1 MTEQPPIVLV
11 AEDNRTT
18 RTFLCYKLEKAGFQ
32 VISAE
37 DGRRAVEQLTDSVG
51 AVLLDL
57 QMPEMDGMA
66 CLAHIQNHFPDL
78 QPIMITASE
87 DVTTAVEAMKYGAFD
102 YLVKPLNPEELVAAV
117 NRALKAR
124 DQNVRLRRV
133 EAELERAR
141 AHESAIASRIQ
152 QTLLLGK
159 FEEVMD
165 GIRIASLTI
174 PSRKIDGDFYDFYR
188 VNDQCLD
195 IVVGD
200 VMGKGV
206 PAALVGA
213 AAKNH
218 FLRTLYELARTC
230 HGRFLPS
237 PSEIVAHV
245 QTAMIDRLDEL
256 ENFITLCYTRI
267 DLARRT
273 ITYVDCGH
281 VRTIHY
287 HADID
292 DCSFIKGGNM
302 PIGFPEMNDYA
313 ETEIHF
319 GPGDLFFFYSD
330 GLTDARNEAGLVFG
344 EARLLETVGRHAAG
358 GPELTISRVRSAVVD
373 FIGRESFSDD
383 FTCVGVTIDAP
394 PIQGFPNNG

>member
-18 RTFLCYKLEKAGFQ
+18 RTFLCYKLEKQGFK
-32 VISAE
+32 VIAAE
-37 DGRRAVEQLTDSVG
+37 NGRQAVDRLTDSVG

-66 CLAHIQNHFPDL
+66 CLDHIHTHFPDL

-87 DVTTAVEAMKYGAFD
+87 DVTAAVEAMKYGAFD
-102 YLVKPLNPEELVAAV
+102 YLIKPLNPDELVAAV
-117 NRALKAR
+117 NLALKGR
-124 DQNVRLRRV
+124 DQNIRLRRV
-133 EAELERAR
+133 EAELARAR
-141 AHESAIASRIQ
+141 AHETDIASRIQ

-159 FEEVMD
+159 FDGNMD

-200 VMGKGV
+200 VMGKGI
-206 PAALVGA
+206 PAALLGA
-213 AAKNH
+213 AAKNQ
-218 FLRTLYELARTC
+218 FLRILYELARTPLQG
-230 HGRFLPS
+230 GRFFPR
-237 PSEIVAHV
+237 PSEIVAYV
-245 QTAMIDRLDEL
+245 QMAMIDRLDEL
-256 ENFITLCYTRI
+256 ENFITLCYTRF

-273 ITYVDCGH
+273 LTYVDCGH

-287 HADID
+287 HADLD

-302 PIGFPEMNDYA
+302 PIGFPEVSDYA
-313 ETEIHF
+313 ETEVPF
-319 GPGDLFFFYSD
+319 GPNDMFFFYSD
-330 GLTDARNEAGLVFG
+330 GLTDARNEDGHVFG
-344 EARLLETVGRHAAG
+344 EARLLETVGRHAPD
-358 GPELTISRVRSAVVD
+358 GPERTISEVRSAVVD

-383 FTCVGVTIDAP
+383 FTCVGVTIDDV
-394 PIQGFPNNG
+394 PIQRCP